1 MSSNNNRFT
10 TPKGLAQY
18 PSIKT
23 PDTKFN
29 PEGDYKV
36 NLVMEDDEKTNA
48 LVSKLE
54 AILKDFYENDDD
66 VLYAISKGRK
76 VVTQDI
82 YEKDEEGR
90 IVMKFKQKAVITKKD
105 GSKIPVKIRQFDSKG
120 KPIDVNIGRDSVIKV
135 SFTAN
140 PYYMPSTRTCGLSL
154 RLLAVQVISL
164 NEFGDASASSYGFE
178 EEEEGYNGEEPEDSS
193 KSFEDIDNDVP
204 GDF

>member
-54 AILKDFYENDDD
+54 AILEDFYENDDD

-90 IVMKFKQKAVITKKD
+90 IVMKFKQKAVITKKN

-178 EEEEGYNGEEPEDSS
+178 EEEGYNGEEPEDSS
-193 KSFEDIDNDVP
+193 KSFEDIDSDVP

>member
-54 AILKDFYENDDD
+54 AILEDFYENDDN
-66 VLYAISKGRK
+66 VKQVIAKGRK

-164 NEFGDASASSYGFE
+164 NEFGDSSASSYGFE
-178 EEEEGYNGEEPEDSS
+178 EEEGYNGEDPEDSS
-193 KSFEDIDNDVP
+193 KSFEDIDGDVP

>member
-29 PEGDYKV
+29 SEGDYKV

-54 AILKDFYENDDD
+54 AILEDFYENDDD
-66 VLYAISKGRK
+66 VLYAISKGRN

-105 GSKIPVKIRQFDSKG
+105 GSKISVKIRQFDSKG

-164 NEFGDASASSYGFE
+164 NEFGDASAASYGF

>member
-54 AILKDFYENDDD
+54 AILEDFYENDDD

-140 PYYMPSTRTCGLSL
+140 PYYMPFTSTCGISL

>member
-1 MSSNNNRFT
+1 MTNNNNRFT
-10 TPKGLAQY
+10 TPKGFAQY
-18 PSIKT
+18 PSLKT

-36 NLVMEDDEKTNA
+36 NLAMDDTEKTNA

-54 AILKDFYENDDD
+54 AVLEDFYENDDN
-66 VLYAISKGRK
+66 VKQALAKGRK
-76 VVTQDI
+76 VTMQDI
-82 YEKDEEGR
+82 YEKDDEGR

-105 GSKIPVKIRQFDSKG
+105 GSKITVKIRQFDSKG

-135 SFTAN
+135 SFSAN

-154 RLLAVQVISL
+154 RLLAVQVIEL
-164 NEFGDASASSYGFE
+164 NEFGDSSASSYGFE
-178 EEEEGYNGEEPEDSS
+178 EEEGYNSEESSEDSA
-193 KSFEDIDNDVP
+193 KSFDDLDDDVP

>member
-36 NLVMEDDEKTNA
+36 NLVMEDDEKTNS

-54 AILKDFYENDDD
+54 AILEDFYENDDD

-105 GSKIPVKIRQFDSKG
+105 GSKIPIKIRQFDSKG

-178 EEEEGYNGEEPEDSS
+178 EEEGYNGEEPEDSS
-193 KSFEDIDNDVP
+193 KSFEDIDSDVP

>member
-18 PSIKT
+18 PALKT

-54 AILKDFYENDDD
+54 AVLEDFYENDDN
-66 VLYAISKGRK
+66 VKQAISKGRK

-105 GSKIPVKIRQFDSKG
+105 GSKITVKIRQFDSKG
-120 KPIDVNIGRDSVIKV
+120 KPVDVNIGRDSVIKV

-164 NEFGDASASSYGFE
+164 NEFGDSSASSYGF
-178 EEEEGYNGEEPEDSS
+178 EEEEGYNGEEPEDSP
-193 KSFEDIDNDVP
+193 KSFEDIDDDVP

>member
-36 NLVMEDDEKTNA
+36 NLVMEEDEKTNA

-54 AILKDFYENDDD
+54 AILEDFYENDDD

-178 EEEEGYNGEEPEDSS
+178 EEEGYNGEEHEDSS

>member
-18 PSIKT
+18 PALKT

-54 AILKDFYENDDD
+54 AVLEDFYENDDN
-66 VLYAISKGRK
+66 VKQAISKGRK

-164 NEFGDASASSYGFE
+164 NEFGDSSASSYGF
-178 EEEEGYNGEEPEDSS
+178 EEEEGYNGEEPEYSS

>member
-1 MSSNNNRFT
+1 MSINNNRFT

-18 PSIKT
+18 PALKT
-23 PDTKFN
+23 TDTKFN

-48 LVSKLE
+48 LVQKLE
-54 AILKDFYENDDD
+54 AILEDFYENDDN
-66 VLYAISKGRK
+66 VKQAIAKGRK

-105 GSKIPVKIRQFDSKG
+105 GSRITVKIRQFDSKG
-120 KPIDVNIGRDSVIKV
+120 KPLDVNIGRDSVIKV
-135 SFTAN
+135 CFSAN

-164 NEFGDASASSYGFE
+164 NEFGDSSASSYGFE
-178 EEEEGYNGEEPEDSS
+178 EEEGYTGEEHSDSY
-193 KSFEDIDNDVP
+193 KSFEDVDDDVP

>member
-1 MSSNNNRFT
+1 MTNNNTRFT

-18 PSIKT
+18 PSLKT

-29 PEGDYKV
+29 PEGDFKV
-36 NLVMEDDEKTNA
+36 NLAMDDDEKTNA

-54 AILKDFYENDDD
+54 AVLEDFYEHDDN
-66 VLYAISKGRK
+66 VKQALAKGRK
-76 VVTQDI
+76 VTMQDI
-82 YEKDEEGR
+82 FEKDDEGR
-90 IVMKFKQKAVITKKD
+90 IIMKFKQKAVITKKD
-105 GSKIPVKIRQFDSKG
+105 GSKIQVKVRQFDSKG

-135 SFTAN
+135 SFSAN

-154 RLLAVQVISL
+154 RLLAVQVVTL

-178 EEEEGYNGEEPEDSS
+178 EEEGYNGEESEDSP
-193 KSFEDIDNDVP
+193 KNFEDLDEDVP

>member
-18 PSIKT
+18 PALKT

-36 NLVMEDDEKTNA
+36 NLVMEDDEKTNT

-54 AILKDFYENDDD
+54 AILEDFYENDDN
-66 VLYAISKGRK
+66 VKQAISKGRK

-120 KPIDVNIGRDSVIKV
+120 SPLTSISVETV
-135 SFTAN
+135 SSSC
-140 PYYMPSTRTCGLSL
+140 PSLPTRTTCPLRVPVGFPATSRSSGYLS
-154 RLLAVQVISL
+154 
-164 NEFGDASASSYGFE
+164 E
-178 EEEEGYNGEEPEDSS
+178 
-193 KSFEDIDNDVP
+193 
-204 GDF
+204 

>member
-54 AILKDFYENDDD
+54 AILEDFYENDDD

-82 YEKDEEGR
+82 YEKDEEGH

-120 KPIDVNIGRDSVIKV
+120 EPIDVNIGRDSVIKV

-140 PYYMPSTRTCGLSL
+140 PYYMSFTRTCGLSL

-164 NEFGDASASSYGFE
+164 NEFGDSSASSYGFE
-178 EEEEGYNGEEPEDSS
+178 EEEGYNGEESEDSS

>member
-36 NLVMEDDEKTNA
+36 NLVMEDDEKTNS

-54 AILKDFYENDDD
+54 AILEDFYGNDDD
-66 VLYAISKGRK
+66 VKQAISKGRK

-82 YEKDEEGR
+82 YEKDEEGH
-90 IVMKFKQKAVITKKD
+90 IVMKFKQKAIITKKD

-178 EEEEGYNGEEPEDSS
+178 EEEGYNGEEPEDSS
-193 KSFEDIDNDVP
+193 KSFEDIDNDAP

>member
-54 AILKDFYENDDD
+54 ALLEDFYENDDD

-105 GSKIPVKIRQFDSKG
+105 GSKIPIKIRQFDSKG

-178 EEEEGYNGEEPEDSS
+178 EEEGYNGEEPEDSS
-193 KSFEDIDNDVP
+193 KSFEDIDNGVP

>member
-54 AILKDFYENDDD
+54 AILGDFYENDDD

-178 EEEEGYNGEEPEDSS
+178 EEEGYNGEEPEDSS

>member
-36 NLVMEDDEKTNA
+36 NLVMEDDEKTNS

-54 AILKDFYENDDD
+54 AVLEDFYENDDN
-66 VLYAISKGRK
+66 VKQAISKGRK

-82 YEKDEEGR
+82 YEKDEEGH

-178 EEEEGYNGEEPEDSS
+178 EEEGYNGEEPEDSS

>member
-36 NLVMEDDEKTNA
+36 NLVMEDDEKTNS

-54 AILKDFYENDDD
+54 AVLEDFYENDDN
-66 VLYAISKGRK
+66 VKQAISKGRK

-164 NEFGDASASSYGFE
+164 NEFGDSSASSYGF

-193 KSFEDIDNDVP
+193 KSFEDIDDDVP

>member
-18 PSIKT
+18 PTLKT

-36 NLVMEDDEKTNA
+36 NLVMEDDEKTNS
-48 LVSKLE
+48 LVAKLE
-54 AILKDFYENDDD
+54 AALEDFYENDDN
-66 VLYAISKGRK
+66 VKQAISKGRK

-178 EEEEGYNGEEPEDSS
+178 EEEGYNGEEPEDSS

>member
-54 AILKDFYENDDD
+54 AILEDFYENDDN
-66 VLYAISKGRK
+66 VKQAISKGRK

-178 EEEEGYNGEEPEDSS
+178 EEEGYNGEEPEDSS

>member
-1 MSSNNNRFT
+1 MSSNSNRFT

-18 PSIKT
+18 PTLKT

-36 NLVMEDDEKTNA
+36 NLVMEDDEKTNS

-54 AILKDFYENDDD
+54 AVLEDFYENDDN
-66 VLYAISKGRK
+66 VKQAISKGRK

-135 SFTAN
+135 SFTTN

-178 EEEEGYNGEEPEDSS
+178 EEEGYDGEEPEDSS

>member
-1 MSSNNNRFT
+1 MSINNNRFT

-18 PSIKT
+18 PALKT

-36 NLVMEDDEKTNA
+36 NLVMEDDEKTNS

-54 AILKDFYENDDD
+54 AVLEDFYENDDN
-66 VLYAISKGRK
+66 VKQAISKGRK

-82 YEKDEEGR
+82 YEKDEEGC

-164 NEFGDASASSYGFE
+164 NEFGDSSASSYGF

-193 KSFEDIDNDVP
+193 KSFEEIDDDVP

>member
-1 MSSNNNRFT
+1 MYSNNTRFT

-18 PSIKT
+18 PALKT

-54 AILKDFYENDDD
+54 AILEDFYKNDAD
-66 VLYAISKGRK
+66 VLNAISKGRK

-82 YEKDEEGR
+82 YEKDKEGR

-105 GSKIPVKIRQFDSKG
+105 GSKITVKIRQFDSKG

-135 SFTAN
+135 SFSAN

-178 EEEEGYNGEEPEDSS
+178 EEEGYSGEEEEEEET
-193 KSFEDIDNDVP
+193 KSFDDLDNDVP

>member
-1 MSSNNNRFT
+1 
-10 TPKGLAQY
+10 
-18 PSIKT
+18 
-23 PDTKFN
+23 
-29 PEGDYKV
+29 
-36 NLVMEDDEKTNA
+36 MEDDEKTNS
-48 LVSKLE
+48 LVSKLKAVLE
-54 AILKDFYENDDD
+54 DFYENDDN
-66 VLYAISKGRK
+66 VKQAISKGRK

-164 NEFGDASASSYGFE
+164 NEFGDSSASSYGF

>member
-18 PSIKT
+18 PALKT

-48 LVSKLE
+48 IVSKLK
-54 AILKDFYENDDD
+54 AILEDFYENDDN
-66 VLYAISKGRK
+66 VKQAIAKGRK

-105 GSKIPVKIRQFDSKG
+105 GSKITVKIRQFDSKG
-120 KPIDVNIGRDSVIKV
+120 KPLDVNIGRDSVIKV
-135 SFTAN
+135 CFSAN

-164 NEFGDASASSYGFE
+164 NEFGDSSASSYGF

-193 KSFEDIDNDVP
+193 KSFEDINDDVP

>member
-54 AILKDFYENDDD
+54 SILEDFYENDDD

-82 YEKDEEGR
+82 YEKDEEGH

-178 EEEEGYNGEEPEDSS
+178 EEEGYNGEDPEDSS

>member
-54 AILKDFYENDDD
+54 AILEDFYENDDD

-178 EEEEGYNGEEPEDSS
+178 EEEGYNGEEPEDSS
-193 KSFEDIDNDVP
+193 KSFEDIDGDVP

>member
-18 PSIKT
+18 PALKT

-36 NLVMEDDEKTNA
+36 NLVM
-48 LVSKLE
+48 
-54 AILKDFYENDDD
+54 
-66 VLYAISKGRK
+66 
-76 VVTQDI
+76 DI
-82 YEKDEEGR
+82 YEKDEEGH

-178 EEEEGYNGEEPEDSS
+178 EEEGYNGEEPEDSS

>member
-29 PEGDYKV
+29 PEGAYKV

-54 AILKDFYENDDD
+54 AILEDFYENDDD

-178 EEEEGYNGEEPEDSS
+178 EEEGYNGEEPEDSS

>member
-48 LVSKLE
+48 LVSKLD
-54 AILKDFYENDDD
+54 AILEDFYENDDD

-178 EEEEGYNGEEPEDSS
+178 EEEGYNGEEPEDSS

>member
-36 NLVMEDDEKTNA
+36 NLVMEDDEKTNS

-54 AILKDFYENDDD
+54 AVLEDFYENDDN
-66 VLYAISKGRK
+66 VKQALSKGRK

-120 KPIDVNIGRDSVIKV
+120 KPIDVNIGRDSVIKA

-164 NEFGDASASSYGFE
+164 NEFGDSSASSYGF

-193 KSFEDIDNDVP
+193 KIFEDIDDVVP

>member
-54 AILKDFYENDDD
+54 AILEDFYENDDD

-178 EEEEGYNGEEPEDSS
+178 EEEGYNGEDPEDFS
-193 KSFEDIDNDVP
+193 KSYEDIDDDVP

>member
-29 PEGDYKV
+29 PDGDYKV

-48 LVSKLE
+48 LVSKLQ
-54 AILKDFYENDDD
+54 AILEDFYENDDD

-82 YEKDEEGR
+82 YER
-90 IVMKFKQKAVITKKD
+90 MKKA
-105 GSKIPVKIRQFDSKG
+105 
-120 KPIDVNIGRDSVIKV
+120 
-135 SFTAN
+135 A
-140 PYYMPSTRTCGLSL
+140 L
-154 RLLAVQVISL
+154 
-164 NEFGDASASSYGFE
+164 
-178 EEEEGYNGEEPEDSS
+178 
-193 KSFEDIDNDVP
+193 
-204 GDF
+204 

>member
-54 AILKDFYENDDD
+54 AVLEDFYENDDD

-178 EEEEGYNGEEPEDSS
+178 EEEGYNGEEPEDSS
-193 KSFEDIDNDVP
+193 KSFEDIDSDVP

>member
-18 PSIKT
+18 PALKT

-36 NLVMEDDEKTNA
+36 NLVMEEDDEKTNS

-54 AILKDFYENDDD
+54 AVLEDFYENDDN
-66 VLYAISKGRK
+66 VKQAISKGRK

-178 EEEEGYNGEEPEDSS
+178 EEEGYNGEEPEDSS